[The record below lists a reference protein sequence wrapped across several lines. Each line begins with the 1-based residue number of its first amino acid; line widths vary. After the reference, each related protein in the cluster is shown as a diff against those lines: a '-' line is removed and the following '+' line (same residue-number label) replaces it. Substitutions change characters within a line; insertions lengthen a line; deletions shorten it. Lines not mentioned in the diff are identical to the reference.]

1 VIKMNGIKKDK
12 TIEEIEKTY
21 EEIKKILEKTESDK
35 NE

>member
-1 VIKMNGIKKDK
+1 MSNIKKDK
-12 TIEEIEKTY
+12 TIKEIEETY

>member
-1 VIKMNGIKKDK
+1 MNGIKKDK

>member
-1 VIKMNGIKKDK
+1 MSGIKKDK

-35 NE
+35 K

>member
-1 VIKMNGIKKDK
+1 MSNIKKDK

-21 EEIKKILEKTESDK
+21 EEIKKIIEKTESDK